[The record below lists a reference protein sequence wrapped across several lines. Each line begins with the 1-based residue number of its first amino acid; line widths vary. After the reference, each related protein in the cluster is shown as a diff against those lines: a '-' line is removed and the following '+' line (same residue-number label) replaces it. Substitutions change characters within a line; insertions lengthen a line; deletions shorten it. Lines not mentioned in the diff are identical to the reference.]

1 MTTKPT
7 SSERRKLILTQ
18 LEEMYSGTE
27 TALDYHS
34 PFQLLISTLLAAQ
47 STDVQVNKV
56 MTPFYNDHPDAAS
69 IAKLP
74 LDYIEQR
81 INKIGLYRNKA
92 KNMLATSKMIMEK
105 FAGEVP
111 RSQKDLESLAGVGR
125 KTANVVRSIAFGEP
139 AIAVD
144 THVFRVSNRLG
155 LANAKD
161 VVKTEEQLMKRI
173 PKDKWSE
180 AHHWLIWHGRKIC
193 KAQKPL
199 CDQCKIAANCSYFET
214 YGGELMYWK
223 GK

>member
-1 MTTKPT
+1 MTAA
-7 SSERRKLILTQ
+7 ENRAAILEKL
-18 LEEMYSGTE
+18 EAKYAGTE
-27 TALDYHS
+27 TALDYAS

-56 MTPFYNDHPDAAS
+56 MAPFYADHPDAAA

-74 LDYIEQR
+74 LEYIEGR
-81 INKIGLYRNKA
+81 ISKIGLYRNKA
-92 KNMLATSKMIMEK
+92 KNMLATSKMIMEE
-105 FAGEVP
+105 FGGEVP
-111 RSQKDLESLAGVGR
+111 RTQKELESLAGVGR
-125 KTANVVRSIAFGEP
+125 KTANVVRSIAFGDA

-199 CDQCKIAANCSYFET
+199 CDQCDLSAHCKFFKQ
-214 YGGELMYWK
+214 YGGEITYWK

>member
-1 MTTKPT
+1 MTAAEKRTK
-7 SSERRKLILTQ
+7 ILAL
-18 LEEMYSGTE
+18 LEEKYAGTE
-27 TALDYHS
+27 TALNYAS

-56 MTPFYNDHPDAAS
+56 MAPFYAKHPDAAS

-74 LDYIEQR
+74 LEYIEEK
-81 INKIGLYRNKA
+81 ISKIGLYRNKA
-92 KNMLATSKMIMEK
+92 KNMLKTSKMIMDD
-105 FAGEVP
+105 FGGEVP
-111 RSQKDLESLAGVGR
+111 RTQKELESLAGVGR
-125 KTANVVRSIAFGEP
+125 KTANVVRSIAFGDA

-173 PKDKWSE
+173 PKEKWSE

-199 CDQCKIAANCSYFET
+199 CDQC
-214 YGGELMYWK
+214 ELREYCKFFGQFASEITYWK

>member
-1 MTTKPT
+1 MTAAENR
-7 SSERRKLILTQ
+7 SAILSKLEKKYQ
-18 LEEMYSGTE
+18 GTE
-27 TALDYHS
+27 TALDYQS

-47 STDVQVNKV
+47 STDVQVNKI
-56 MTPFYNDHPDAAS
+56 MTPFYADHPDAAS

-74 LDYIEQR
+74 LDYIEAR
-81 INKIGLYRNKA
+81 ISKIGLYRNKA
-92 KNMLATSKMIMEK
+92 KNMLKTANMIMDE
-105 FAGEVP
+105 FDGEVP
-111 RSQKDLESLAGVGR
+111 RTQKELESLAGVGR

-161 VVKTEEQLMKRI
+161 VVKTEEQLMKRV
-173 PKDKWSE
+173 PKEKWSE
-180 AHHWLIWHGRKIC
+180 AHHWLIWHGRKLC

-199 CDQCKIAANCSYFET
+199 CDQCELREHCKFFKQYA
-214 YGGELMYWK
+214 GELMYWK